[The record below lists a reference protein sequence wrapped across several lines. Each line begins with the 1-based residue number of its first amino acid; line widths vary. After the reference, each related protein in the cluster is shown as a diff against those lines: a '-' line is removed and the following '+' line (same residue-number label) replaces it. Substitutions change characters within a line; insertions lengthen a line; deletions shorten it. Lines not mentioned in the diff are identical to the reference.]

1 MKKKF
6 LLLLPVIVLM
16 GMAIMVKP
24 VNFTVARA
32 EDGVSEAASEEA
44 PSEEVFEPKT
54 YVYEEDGNKATLV
67 LLSATEFS
75 VTINEETKYGT
86 YVRVGN
92 NVSLKLGEETLEIS
106 VNDILGTFGEPVEEQ
121 KKTSILETLENFVVP
136 MVSALVGVIGFNGL
150 VTIVFGIIRLV
161 INKKANDDRKADVDT
176 IKTDTGNAASS
187 SANAEQKIIEAS
199 ENIGE
204 ISKDVIKNNAEMQ
217 KDNKDIKKNTDVIPF
232 LIKGMV
238 AMSKLLALYMSNDK
252 DSVANGFAEKANQIT
267 NDLENIT
274 E

>member
-6 LLLLPVIVLM
+6 LLLLPVLAFM

-24 VNFTVARA
+24 VNYTVARA
-32 EDGVSEAASEEA
+32 EDGTSEVVSEET

-75 VTINEETKYGT
+75 ITLNEETKYGT

-136 MVSALVGVIGFNGL
+136 MVSALVGVIGFSGL
-150 VTIVFGIIRLV
+150 VTLVFGIIRLV
-161 INKKANDDRKADVDT
+161 MNKKANDDRKADVDT
-176 IKTDTGNAASS
+176 IKTDTSNAASS

-204 ISKDVIKNNAEMQ
+204 ISKDIIKNNAEMQ
-217 KDNKDIKKNTDVIPF
+217 KDNKEIKQNTDVIPF
-232 LIKGMV
+232 LLKGMV
-238 AMSKLLALYMSNDK
+238 AMSKLLTLYMSNDK
-252 DSVANGFAEKANQIT
+252 DSVANGFAEKANMIT
-267 NDLENIT
+267 ADLENIT